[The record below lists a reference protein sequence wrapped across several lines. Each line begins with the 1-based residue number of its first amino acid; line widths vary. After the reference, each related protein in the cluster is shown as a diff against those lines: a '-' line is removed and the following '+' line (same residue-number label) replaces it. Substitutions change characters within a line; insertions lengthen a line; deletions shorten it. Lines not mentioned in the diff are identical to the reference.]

1 MVGRSSSARLRSLG
15 ITTIGE
21 LAHTDKDFFNAGI
34 QKPWVAHV
42 GICQRI
48 APAEVHSTVEKLKGV
63 GNSTTLSQDVSNADD
78 AKKCFACLSGTGLFE
93 APKVQSACTVRN
105 RGDQIQHVSTYLA
118 PEGAR
123 SFPRI
128 RPSRS
133 MSSPAVSLMSFG
145 TTLRYSCSVSA
156 PENF

>member
-1 MVGRSSSARLRSLG
+1 MVGKSSSTRLRSLG

-21 LAHTDKDFFNAGI
+21 LAHTDKDFLMREFKSHGLLMWEYANG
-34 QKPWVAHV
+34 
-42 GICQRI
+42 I

-63 GNSTTLSQDVSNADD
+63 GNSTTLAQDVSNADD
-78 AKKCFACLSGTGLFE
+78 AKKVLLALAEQVSSRLRKSNQLAQSVTVEIKYSTFQRTLHQ
-93 APKVQSACTVRN
+93 KV
-105 RGDQIQHVSTYLA
+105 LL
-118 PEGAR
+118 
-123 SFPRI
+123 FPRI

-145 TTLRYSCSVSA
+145 TTLRYGCSVSA